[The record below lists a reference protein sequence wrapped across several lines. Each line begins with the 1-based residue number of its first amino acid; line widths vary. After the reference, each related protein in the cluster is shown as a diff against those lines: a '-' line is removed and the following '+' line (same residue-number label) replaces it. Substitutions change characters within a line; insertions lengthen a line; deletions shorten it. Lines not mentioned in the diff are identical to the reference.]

1 MKPIG
6 FMGVACTRNT
16 FAVLTGGQVRNDTAA
31 HSVPTQQG
39 YTFATVQKIAYF

>member
-6 FMGVACTRNT
+6 FMGVARTRNA

-31 HSVPTQQG
+31 TSVPTHQG
-39 YTFATVQKIAYF
+39 YTFATIQKIA